1 MKVAVER
8 KSSVLASNAV
18 HHRVDSWTGIVTLVV
33 ILLANFMRNAAWLD
47 PVGGIL
53 ISLLVVKAGAQNTL
67 SAIAELADQSI
78 DEDIKKVARKH
89 VNKALDAVTEG
100 HEVEIREISG
110 TKSGQNY
117 LIDLELIV
125 PGAWTVEDVRD
136 VETKVREQIGSHV
149 RGAKRVRVRFISRE
163 AAASMPEFDQ
173 FITGE
178 VSPQVAETE
187 AAEAEHDHDEHDHS
201 HTNGHSHDSHD
212 EGTTSGRVT
221 RSSARRRQS
230 AMASS
235 FFFVFFF
242 SHEQEHCPT
251 HLGAHR
257 ILLRLLATV
266 GIHQTGGHR
275 GTEKEDQY

>member
-100 HEVEIREISG
+100 HEVEIREVSG

-149 RGAKRVRVRFISRE
+149 RGAKRVRVRFISQE

-212 EGTTSGRVT
+212 EGTASGRVT
-221 RSSARRRQS
+221 RSSARRRQ
-230 AMASS
+230 
-235 FFFVFFF
+235 
-242 SHEQEHCPT
+242 
-251 HLGAHR
+251 
-257 ILLRLLATV
+257 
-266 GIHQTGGHR
+266 
-275 GTEKEDQY
+275 

>member
-221 RSSARRRQS
+221 RSSARRRQ
-230 AMASS
+230 
-235 FFFVFFF
+235 
-242 SHEQEHCPT
+242 
-251 HLGAHR
+251 
-257 ILLRLLATV
+257 
-266 GIHQTGGHR
+266 
-275 GTEKEDQY
+275 